1 MSVGGG
7 ESHVLP
13 GGHVALREGRG
24 KKLTMYVEEQQE
36 LVIIT

>member
-7 ESHVLP
+7 ESLNLP
-13 GGHVALREGRG
+13 GGHVALREEREN
-24 KKLTMYVEEQQE
+24 KLTMYVEEQQE